1 VFAARDGQDVSV
13 VGFDDISIASFSIP
27 PLTTIRQPLEEM
39 GRIAAKTVVG
49 LIDGQEEYVQEISVE
64 PKLVVRGSTAAPPQ
78 A

>member
-1 VFAARDGQDVSV
+1 MRVPQDVSI

-49 LIDGQEEYVQEISVE
+49 LIEQSQEYTEEIAVE
-64 PKLVVRGSTAAPPQ
+64 PKLIARGSTAPPRPL
-78 A
+78 